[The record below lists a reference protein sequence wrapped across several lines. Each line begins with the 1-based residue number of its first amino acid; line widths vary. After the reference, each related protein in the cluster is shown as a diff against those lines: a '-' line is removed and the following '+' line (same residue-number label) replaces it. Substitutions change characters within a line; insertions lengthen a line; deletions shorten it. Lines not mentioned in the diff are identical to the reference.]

1 MLYPIELRAQIG
13 LGSVGEALRVQKAK
27 SPVELS
33 TELFTDDSVV
43 NCDVSYAA
51 QRQAQGP
58 HPPDWL
64 YNQLANWAL
73 AYGSSTFDHG

>member
-1 MLYPIELRAQIG
+1 
-13 LGSVGEALRVQKAK
+13 
-27 SPVELS
+27 VELS
-33 TELFTDDSVV
+33 TGFFTNDSVV
-43 NCDVSYAA
+43 NCGTNYAA
-51 QRQAQGP
+51 QRQAHGP